1 MFSGAGTPGS
11 MVGVHESDWR
21 GKPLNASLAG
31 LSGPDPL
38 IEGMTN
44 IGQGCQ
50 SVFIYAPMSDRGRRE
65 SDKASERAREMY
77 LHLAE

>member
-1 MFSGAGTPGS
+1 MFLGAGTPGS
-11 MVGVHESDWR
+11 MVEVHESDWL

-50 SVFIYAPMSDRGRRE
+50 SVFIYAPMSDRGRERVIEGGRE
-65 SDKASERAREMY
+65 
-77 LHLAE
+77 